1 MKRPIPY
8 AETYLICV
16 IISLPIIKHSMEL
29 QAAFLS
35 LNIQDHPFAFI
46 CLCGAFL
53 ITVAFLCIRETA
65 PKNTGDELPLTGED
79 FYNYSQEPNE
89 HTS

>member
-1 MKRPIPY
+1 MAQHY
-8 AETYLICV
+8 Y
-16 IISLPIIKHSMEL
+16 SLFKIQYMQL
-29 QAAFLS
+29 QS
-35 LNIQDHPFAFI
+35 VLNINDHPFAFI

-53 ITVAFLCIRETA
+53 ITVAFFCIRETA

-89 HTS
+89 HTT